1 MEDSHVIHHEF
12 TLPSLSQW
20 PSRTDKNLGEGM
32 DSTTREARR
41 IHLFGIFDGHGGPKI
56 AQFAAKSL
64 VRELENSPQFA
75 EGNFEIAFKVAYCN
89 IDRILRSQHW
99 MSRLQEAEEEERAAE
114 REITSTQAVGRQNAG
129 RRGRLIGGSQPCAH
143 CACPQPATPSRTDTF
158 ADATSDVEEP
168 GLKSPKPLSA
178 YATTNE
184 SASPPLVTPPT
195 SLEKVEAT
203 PFCTGTSGATSAEAF
218 KKVSHEGDG
227 ASLDDKNS
235 VPVEQSREILLS
247 TSTQGV
253 PEPPSNHKNVQDET
267 VSSSI
272 QQPNS
277 LSKARAKAP
286 TLIQQPSGITHGL
299 RAALASIYKISTG
312 WWSGTPT
319 STKSG
324 SKDGAADA
332 LTKNGALRATN
343 PALFSGCTAICA
355 LLVDNTLY
363 IANAGDS
370 RAVLCRAGRAENLS
384 QDHKPTLPDERQ
396 RIYAAGGYVEFG
408 RVNGNLNLS
417 RALGDLIY
425 KQDLSL
431 PPEKQIVS
439 GFPDVRK
446 FELHP
451 EDEFIVM
458 GCDGIWEYY
467 TSQDVVDFIRARFR
481 RHGHSSLLPPPS
493 SSSSVD
499 YAPCPAPTR
508 TAKSAILDIG
518 SLSRRASHFNALNH
532 ADHTDKLQTN
542 QGVKRKPAI
551 DLAETVEELFDL
563 LISPNPALFEYGC
576 DNMTAIL
583 INLQPGSICDCDC
596 HQCQRKVF
604 QNIFPETAPTIPDDS
619 SNETAVPSSV
629 DRSTITEKQQ
639 STPKSDGVLP
649 AVD

>member
-1 MEDSHVIHHEF
+1 MQGWRLSMEDSHVIHHQFGPPTPKQWPMRDAKE
-12 TLPSLSQW
+12 TLP
-20 PSRTDKNLGEGM
+20 
-32 DSTTREARR
+32 DSAAQEARR

-56 AQFAAKSL
+56 AQFAAKAL
-64 VRELENSPQFA
+64 IAELENSPQFA

-99 MSRLQEAEEEERAAE
+99 LTQLEEAESSPLADDASKAA
-114 REITSTQAVGRQNAG
+114 
-129 RRGRLIGGSQPCAH
+129 RRLLCGSQSCAA
-143 CACPQPATPSRTDTF
+143 CSCPQPAAAGETF
-158 ADATSDVEEP
+158 ADANSD
-168 GLKSPKPLSA
+168 LDCASPNPLSA

-184 SASPPLVTPPT
+184 SRSPPLVTPPAKLDQVDFCGPAHAEPADGCPQPI
-195 SLEKVEAT
+195 SLE
-203 PFCTGTSGATSAEAF
+203 
-218 KKVSHEGDG
+218 
-227 ASLDDKNS
+227 ASLPECPQGEANES
-235 VPVEQSREILLS
+235 SPELSEETASPLARSRGRA
-247 TSTQGV
+247 GV
-253 PEPPSNHKNVQDET
+253 
-267 VSSSI
+267 
-272 QQPNS
+272 
-277 LSKARAKAP
+277 A
-286 TLIQQPSGITHGL
+286 PSGGLTHGL
-299 RAALASIYKISTG
+299 RNALASLYKLGTG
-312 WWSGTPT
+312 WWGGT
-319 STKSG
+319 G
-324 SKDGAADA
+324 SAAKPSADLENSLA
-332 LTKNGALRATN
+332 RNGVLRATN
-343 PALFSGCTAICA
+343 PAMFSGCTAICA

-370 RAVLCRAGRAENLS
+370 RAVLCRAGRAETLS

-425 KQDLSL
+425 KQDLTL

-481 RHGHSSLLPPPS
+481 RRGLKHLLPAS
-493 SSSSVD
+493 SSSSSID
-499 YAPCPAPTR
+499 FAPRPAGSRPS
-508 TAKSAILDIG
+508 KPSILDITG
-518 SLSRRASHFNALNH
+518 SLSRRVSQFTVPGRL
-532 ADHTDKLQTN
+532 DLPL
-542 QGVKRKPAI
+542 VKSPLEQPKKPVI

-583 INLQPGSICDCDC
+583 IDLRPGAICDCQC
-596 HQCQRKVF
+596 HQSQRRVF
-604 QNIFPETAPTIPDDS
+604 HNIFPDTMPVDDS

-629 DRSTITEKQQ
+629 DRSINTDKHVEPPHTPTSETPAATEE
-639 STPKSDGVLP
+639 
-649 AVD
+649 